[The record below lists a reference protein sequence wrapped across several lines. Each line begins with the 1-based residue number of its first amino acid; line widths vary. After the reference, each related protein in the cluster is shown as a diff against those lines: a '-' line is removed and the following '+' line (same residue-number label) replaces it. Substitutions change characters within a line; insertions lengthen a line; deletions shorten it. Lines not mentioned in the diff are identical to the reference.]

1 MYGRDSN
8 SQLSDRKLR
17 YLTLGQHDCFATISI
32 DKKFVSTRTVQPR
45 QVLSRSFEST
55 MEWGLRDLSNFPTI
69 GRCGRQLS
77 GRVDIIPGPIM
88 PIPPEKSMYR
98 IIYLLS
104 QVMLPPPSSSHCH
117 RGWHDDAC
125 NFLTSLKNDIR
136 NQFDLDQ

>member
-88 PIPPEKSMYR
+88 PIPPE
-98 IIYLLS
+98 IYVSYHLSSQPGNAPASVLLT
-104 QVMLPPPSSSHCH
+104 LPQGLA
-117 RGWHDDAC
+117 R
-125 NFLTSLKNDIR
+125 
-136 NQFDLDQ
+136 